1 MKKEKRR
8 DKNFDPKKE
17 MCPRG
22 RGRRFFFAVRQNST
36 CFSVSPLDK
45 WVSLRE
51 NKRENKKE
59 GSGFEIAFAEPAAAG
74 RIDIEGSDIAAT
86 AAGGGYRI

>member
-1 MKKEKRR
+1 MKKEKRH

-22 RGRRFFFAVRQNST
+22 RRRRFFLAVRQNST

-45 WVSLRE
+45 WVSL
-51 NKRENKKE
+51 RENKKE